1 MSVFARKHEA
11 RPARQRVC
19 EPVGPCRPG
28 GRRHQKRGL

>member
-1 MSVFARKHEA
+1 MSVFARMREA

-19 EPVGPCRPG
+19 GPVGPCRPG